1 MMASMASTQEILRAM
16 AKALDTALNG
26 DAHQKDNG
34 FVLLV
39 FPFDGPE
46 GARVNYVSNADRRD
60 MIAVLKEI
68 TARLEGQAH
77 TQGRA

>member
-1 MMASMASTQEILRAM
+1 MPMLQTEEFLRGMARAM
-16 AKALDTALNG
+16 DQMLNGQQPAAKAT
-26 DAHQKDNG
+26 G

-39 FPFDGPE
+39 FPFGGPE

-60 MIAVLKEI
+60 MIAALKEI
-68 TARLEGQAH
+68 TARLEGQPH